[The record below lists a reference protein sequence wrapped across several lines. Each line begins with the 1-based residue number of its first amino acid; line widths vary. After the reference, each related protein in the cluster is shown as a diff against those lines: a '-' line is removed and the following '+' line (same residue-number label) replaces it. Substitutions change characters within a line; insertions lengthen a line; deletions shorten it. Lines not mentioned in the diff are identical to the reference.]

1 MLRPMPSWGRWLIL
15 LLLSWSLAVSAA
27 QTAAEKEAATR
38 FQRGVGLFKDGDFE
52 AALTEFKQA
61 YRLAP
66 FYEVLYNIG
75 LTQRRLYQYGAAVKA
90 LNDYLEQ
97 GGKKISAQRRELV
110 RRELEEIRQL
120 TAMVTVVVK
129 GEGPATLTVDGEAAG
144 QTPLKEP
151 LLLRPGK
158 HTFVASRG
166 EQSASE
172 TTELLTGSQVTI
184 TLEPKAKADQ
194 QGRLIV
200 NSEPAN
206 AIISID
212 GTLQGEAPVV
222 ATLPAGAHTVAA
234 NQDGYGPGELEV
246 VLLPGQSRTVTVK
259 LLPGGEGAA
268 ASPGGRRRVPVAGI
282 VVGTAGLGLIGGAIA
297 FNLQAQASARQM
309 TALFASGG
317 AYDPAARNLES
328 TGHTASA
335 LSWVLGITGGLTFGT
350 GLILVLAD
358 LFSGEPE
365 ESAFFIAPV
374 NQGFAAAWRFSW

>member
-1 MLRPMPSWGRWLIL
+1 MPRRARWLIV
-15 LLLSWSLAVSAA
+15 LLLSWSLAASAA
-27 QTAAEKEAATR
+27 QSAAEKEAATR
-38 FQRGVGLFKDGDFE
+38 FQRGVSLFKDGDFE

-97 GGKKISAQRRELV
+97 GGKKISPQRRELV

-144 QTPLKEP
+144 QTPLREP

-158 HTFVASRG
+158 HTFLATRG
-166 EQSASE
+166 THTASE
-172 TTELLTGSQVTI
+172 SVELLTGTQATV
-184 TLEPKAKADQ
+184 TLEPKPKADQ
-194 QGRLIV
+194 EGRLIV
-200 NSEPAN
+200 NSEPAD

-212 GTLQGEAPVV
+212 GTLHGEAPVV
-222 ATLPAGAHTVAA
+222 ATLPAGAHTVTA
-234 NQDGYGPGELEV
+234 NQDGYAATEQEV
-246 VLLPGQSRTVTVK
+246 VLLPGQSRTITVK
-259 LLPGGEGAA
+259 LLPTGDGA
-268 ASPGGRRRVPVAGI
+268 ASPGGPRRVPVAGI

-309 TALFASGG
+309 TTLFASGG
-317 AYDPAARNLES
+317 AYDGAAAGFEAS
-328 TGHTASA
+328 GHTASA
-335 LSWVLGITGGLTFGT
+335 LSWVLGVTGGLTFGT
-350 GLILVLAD
+350 GLILVLSE
-358 LFSGEPE
+358 LLSGEAE
-365 ESAFFIAPV
+365 ETSFFIAPV